1 MRTQGSGRATG
12 HVFLKT
18 SPKTGAASW
27 YVKYRVFDPATGGM
41 RQVQKRLGPAHA
53 GKGRPA
59 AGTWTKKA
67 AADRLAEILTD
78 ANRGELD
85 ARFAPSSGKT
95 FGEASAE
102 WLRWLRDDRN
112 RKPSTLSDYESVLRV
127 HLHPAIGRDTPLVKI
142 EQATIEQLRA
152 RLLAGKRPD
161 RDGDRSRR
169 ASGSPVGWKR
179 TCQKVLSLL
188 RAILNRA
195 VKKGWLPRHP
205 MAEVEAVVIPRPIGF
220 NVLTREQVE
229 AVARAADTPMAAA
242 LIRVAA
248 YTGLRWGELRALRW
262 ADVDFAQAA
271 VTVSRSYD
279 DRAGDDGTP
288 KSGKARTIPLSDQAA
303 AALDGLS
310 KRGAWTG
317 EGHHVFASDDGGVL
331 PDYWGRARA
340 LMPALDAAGLGYLRE
355 RTPTRHP
362 FRLHDLRH
370 TFGSMCAAAG
380 VDVVAI
386 QTMMGHA
393 NLSTTMRYMH
403 YAPRHDD
410 AARLTRA
417 FGGSAAPVPV
427 AA

>member
-1 MRTQGSGRATG
+1 MQSNGSGRATG
-12 HVFLKT
+12 HVYEKT
-18 SPKTGAASW
+18 SPRTGAVSW
-27 YVKYRVFDPATGGM
+27 YVKYRVFDPTTGGM
-41 RQVQKRLGPAHA
+41 RQVQKRLGPAHT
-53 GKGRPA
+53 GKGRPS

-78 ANRGELD
+78 ANRGDLD

-95 FGEASAE
+95 FGEACAE
-102 WLRWLRDDRN
+102 WLRWLEDDRD
-112 RKPSTLSDYESVLRV
+112 RKPSTLSDYRSVLKV
-127 HLHPAIGRDTPLVKI
+127 HLYPAIGRDTPLAKI
-142 EQATIEQLRA
+142 ETATIEQMRA
-152 RLLAGKRPD
+152 RLLAGHRPD
-161 RDGDRSRR
+161 RDDDRARGS
-169 ASGSPVGWKR
+169 SGSPVGWKR

-188 RAILNRA
+188 RAVLNRA
-195 VKKGWLPRHP
+195 MKKGWLARHP
-205 MAEVEAVVIPRPIGF
+205 MAEIEGIVIPRPVAF
-220 NVLTREQVE
+220 NVLTHEQVE
-229 AVARAADTPMAAA
+229 AVARAADTPMAAT

-262 ADVDFAQAA
+262 ADVDFAQAR

-279 DRAGDDGTP
+279 DRAGADGTP
-288 KSGKARTIPLSDQAA
+288 KSGKARTVPLSDQAA

-310 KRGAWTG
+310 RRDEFTG
-317 EGHHVFASDDGGVL
+317 PADHVFASDTGGVL
-331 PDYWGRARA
+331 RDDWGRARA
-340 LMPALDAAGLGYLRE
+340 LLPALTAAGLGHLRD
-355 RTPTRHP
+355 RTPSRHP

-370 TFGSMCAAAG
+370 TFGSMCAGAG

-393 NLSTTMRYMH
+393 NLATTMRYMH

-417 FGGSAAPVPV
+417 FGGPTAVEPV